1 MAVPWIN
8 FLAPSMG
15 GIGPIEA
22 ADFERLQKLTAANGI
37 PFYAGR
43 FYPKD
48 SQAIING
55 LQLGLFS
62 ETPPWLTWEEI
73 NSTQIWMVPVFEDE
87 RIISTLTTIERIDY
101 WPRLPSDDLPELVLT
116 DFDRQTLDQVNLKL
130 NVDGETIDPGLEVNQ
145 NVIPPVF
152 AAGYVG
158 ISEVKGR
165 VTEWAFYDQ
174 SFTYINKKE
183 YGNPTY
189 FVKNYY
195 NNDTPEQQRDD
206 YSEVVTVRMGEVYF
220 DRNPELI
227 PGEPLEYPISQTT
240 GAPIGMQRIVKDS
253 YRDWAISDKNLAET
267 WGSVEWRRIAANAGS
282 KPSIGS
288 FTEIKTSSLDTMVIT
303 IKTSAITV
311 VIPDG
316 PPIPGSVSELGQLA
330 LETLGSNLS
339 NNIWYF
345 YLPVRY
351 DGRIPA
357 KRIEFLLNKA
367 GINKIDNP
375 DHVFTTEV

>member
-15 GIGPIEA
+15 GIGPIELN
-22 ADFERLQKLTAANGI
+22 DLERLNKLTAANGV

-48 SQAIING
+48 SQAIIDG
-55 LQLGLFS
+55 LQLGLIS
-62 ETPPWLTWEEI
+62 QTPPWLTWEEI
-73 NSTQIWMVPVFEDE
+73 KPTQIWMVPVFEDE

-101 WPRLPSDDLPELVLT
+101 WPRLSSDDLPELVLT
-116 DFDRQTLDQVNLKL
+116 QFDRDKL
-130 NVDGETIDPGLEVNQ
+130 ERINRKTGVDGETLDPGLEVNQ

-158 ISEVKGR
+158 ISEVTGR

-174 SFTYINKKE
+174 SFTYINKKD
-183 YGNPTY
+183 YGEPVY
-189 FVKNYY
+189 FLQDYY
-195 NNDTPEQQRDD
+195 GIDSAEQRKED
-206 YSEVVTVRMGEVYF
+206 YSEVVKVRMGDVF
-220 DRNPELI
+220 LDRNPELI
-227 PGEPLEYPISQTT
+227 PGEPLEYLTNKVT
-240 GAPIGMQRIVKDS
+240 GNPLDMTRVVLEDYDQ
-253 YRDWAISDKNLAET
+253 WAITSKNFADNY
-267 WGSVEWRRIAANAGS
+267 GSPAWRKVAAPVGS
-282 KPSIGS
+282 RPAIGS

-316 PPIPGSVSELGQLA
+316 PPIPGSVAELGQLA
-330 LETLGSNLS
+330 LETLGSNIT

-367 GINKIDNP
+367 GINKIDDPN
-375 DHVFTTEV
+375 HVFTTE

>member
-8 FLAPSMG
+8 LLAPSMG
-15 GIGPIEA
+15 GIGPIELN
-22 ADFERLQKLTAANGI
+22 DLERLQKLRGNGI

-48 SQAIING
+48 SQAIIDG
-55 LQLGLFS
+55 LQLGLIS

-73 NSTQIWMVPVFEDE
+73 KPTQIWMVPVFEDE
-87 RIISTLTTIERIDY
+87 RIVSTLTTIERIDI
-101 WPRLPSDDLPELVLT
+101 WPRLPSDNLPELKLT
-116 DFDRQTLDQVNLKL
+116 EFDEKQLIGLNIRDFPN
-130 NVDGETIDPGLEVNQ
+130 IDPGIIVNQ

-158 ISEVKGR
+158 ISEIKGK

-174 SFTYINKKE
+174 GLTFINKKE
-183 YGNPTY
+183 YGNPKPIL
-189 FVKNYY
+189 KNYY
-195 NNDTPEQQRDD
+195 NTTNPITDAED
-206 YSEVVTVRMGEVYF
+206 YSEIVKVRMRDAFF
-220 DRNPELI
+220 DRNPAVV
-227 PGEPLEYPISQTT
+227 PGEYKSYPIDKTT
-240 GAPIGMQRIVKDS
+240 GDPTGMTRVILNPDYS
-253 YRDWAISDKNLAET
+253 DWAIYDEDRAEKY
-267 WGSVEWRRIAANAGS
+267 GSVEWQKIVSPSGS
-282 KPSIGS
+282 TPSVGS
-288 FTEIKTSSLDTMVIT
+288 FMEVKTSSLDTMVIT
-303 IKTSAITV
+303 IKTSCITV
-311 VIPDG
+311 VIPDAD
-316 PPIPGSVSELGQLA
+316 PLPGSVAELGTLA
-330 LETLGSNLS
+330 LETLGSNLT

-375 DHVFTTEV
+375 NHVFTT

>member
-8 FLAPSMG
+8 LLAPSMG
-15 GIGPIEA
+15 GIGPIELS
-22 ADFERLQKLTAANGI
+22 DLDRLNRLTAKNGI

-48 SQAIING
+48 SQAILNG

-73 NSTQIWMVPVFEDE
+73 IPTQIWMIPVFEDE
-87 RIISTLTTIERIDY
+87 RIVSTLTSIERIDF
-101 WPRLPSDDLPELVLT
+101 WPRSESDNLPEFNPTEFDEEQLIALNIR
-116 DFDRQTLDQVNLKL
+116 DFDN
-130 NVDGETIDPGLEVNQ
+130 IDPGIQINQ

-158 ISEVKGR
+158 ISEVAGR
-165 VTEWAFYDQ
+165 VTEWPFYDQ
-174 SFTYINKKE
+174 GFTFINKKE
-183 YGNPTY
+183 YGEPKY
-189 FVKNYY
+189 LLQSYY
-195 NNDTPEQQRDD
+195 NTDTPQQQRDD
-206 YSEVVTVRMGEVYF
+206 YSEIVKVRMRDAF
-220 DRNPELI
+220 LARNPNI
-227 PGEPLEYPISQTT
+227 TNGNYPEYPIDQVT
-240 GAPIGMQRIVKDS
+240 GDPTGMQRIILDS
-253 YRDWAISDKNLAET
+253 DYKKWAIYDKDNAEKY
-267 WGSVEWRRIAANAGS
+267 GSSEWRKIIAPSGS
-282 KPSIGS
+282 TPKIGS
-288 FTEIKTSSLDTMVIT
+288 FMEVKTSALDTMVIT
-303 IKTSAITV
+303 IKTSCVTV
-311 VIPDG
+311 VIPDAD
-316 PPIPGSVSELGQLA
+316 PLPGSVAELGQLA
-330 LETLGSNLS
+330 LETLGSNLT

-375 DHVFTTEV
+375 NHVFTTE